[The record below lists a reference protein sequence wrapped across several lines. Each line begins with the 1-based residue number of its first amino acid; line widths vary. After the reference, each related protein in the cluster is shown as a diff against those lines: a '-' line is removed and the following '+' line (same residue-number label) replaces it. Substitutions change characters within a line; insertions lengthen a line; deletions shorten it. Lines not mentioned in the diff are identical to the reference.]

1 MLLKR
6 CTDIALS
13 SLTLLLLS
21 PVLGAIALAV
31 WLDSGTPILF
41 RQQRVG
47 LKFRLFHVLK
57 FRTMRVASGP
67 RITVAGDARITRTG
81 KFLRLTKL
89 DELPQ
94 LWNVLCGEMSL
105 VGPRP
110 EVPEYVDLFRERY
123 RTVLTVRPGIT
134 DLASIRFRNEEE
146 VLAGAAEPLKA
157 YAERILPAKL
167 DLAEEYVNTHNAFT
181 DIGILFRTVTT
192 ILKGR

>member
-13 SLTLLLLS
+13 SLALLLLS
-21 PVLGAIALAV
+21 PVLGAAALAV
-31 WLDSGTPILF
+31 WWDSGTPVLF

-67 RITVAGDARITRTG
+67 PVTVSGDARITRAG

-146 VLAGAAEPLKA
+146 VLAGTAEPLKA
-157 YAERILPAKL
+157 YTERILPAKL
-167 DLAEEYVNTHNAFT
+167 DLAEEYVGNHNAFT
-181 DIGILFRTVTT
+181 DIGILFRTVAT